1 MAMQVA
7 LNRRREQ
14 DFGFQICFDDFARAS
29 RGLGLVS
36 VIVAS
41 EKASH
46 GSSHGHLGT
55 YDVMQGLG
63 KPLRMQVTSLR
74 RV

>member
-1 MAMQVA
+1 MAMQIA

-46 GSSHGHLGT
+46 GSSHGHL
-55 YDVMQGLG
+55 
-63 KPLRMQVTSLR
+63 
-74 RV
+74 